1 MTMKRRKF
9 LEIAAL
15 TPLAAT
21 VLPPIAHAQIPPTR
35 PSRGGFPPRDP
46 GPATYEPTGPGI
58 QVRFLGT
65 GAADWNGP
73 SAGGELRRHASILAD
88 GKVLFDYTPSAAD
101 MVPAGLHPEVIFYTH
116 SHSDHYHPKS
126 ALELGVRRVYLGETW
141 LERGTR
147 DFERAA
153 EETGRPMPEII
164 PLRLGQAVEQDGLT
178 VTPLPANHQ
187 SNHVTEE
194 TLIFLIEKDSTRL
207 LYATDTGGLTARA
220 TGYAGIGQFT
230 RERKFLT
237 GIIMEATMPIDYKPF
252 IHPEDLAAAREV
264 LAAGIGL
271 LVPDCDVHEAGHLL
285 WLARLAVLVGLV
297 DRQAEF
303 GDRDARGRL
312 LQLRIPGEVAKQNH
326 LVERCHTPPPSRL
339 CRDYTARLFLCGGVR
354 LRGGLGRGG
363 GFSFG
368 LGLAAGVLFDDEG
381 LATIVDGEDLHAED
395 LVVERVAGAELGDLG
410 RVELEADADIDAGV
424 LLLHH
429 AGERLL
435 AEKLGPEDIAAQAR
449 DVAADLLEE
458 GLDSVLP
465 GGVHKDIQSIILLHS
480 GFNPVLPAS
489 ASPPPW
495 RIRR

>member
-1 MTMKRRKF
+1 MKRRKF

-21 VLPPIAHAQIPPTR
+21 VIPPLAHAQIPPTR

-46 GPATYEPTGPGI
+46 GPAVYEPTGPSI
-58 QVRFLGT
+58 RVRFLGT

-101 MVPAGLHPEVIFYTH
+101 MVPAGLRPEVIFYTH

-126 ALELGVRRVYLGETW
+126 ALELGIRRVYLGETW

-153 EETGRPMPEII
+153 EETGKPMPEII

-237 GIIMEATMPIDYKPF
+237 GIIMEATMPLDYQLDF
-252 IHPEDLAAAREV
+252 
-264 LAAGIGL
+264 
-271 LVPDCDVHEAGHLL
+271 
-285 WLARLAVLVGLV
+285 RLFSHSSVGLV
-297 DRQAEF
+297 ADTVKVLADNRKYIPVEGQKVYLTHLSKMLQPPQDELDRTLP
-303 GDRDARGRL
+303 DP
-312 LQLRIPGEVAKQNH
+312 LRAAY
-326 LVERCHTPPPSRL
+326 
-339 CRDYTARLFLCGGVR
+339 D
-354 LRGGLGRGG
+354 GLE
-363 GFSFG
+363 
-368 LGLAAGVLFDDEG
+368 VLF
-381 LATIVDGEDLHAED
+381 
-395 LVVERVAGAELGDLG
+395 R
-410 RVELEADADIDAGV
+410 
-424 LLLHH
+424 
-429 AGERLL
+429 
-435 AEKLGPEDIAAQAR
+435 
-449 DVAADLLEE
+449 
-458 GLDSVLP
+458 
-465 GGVHKDIQSIILLHS
+465 
-480 GFNPVLPAS
+480 
-489 ASPPPW
+489 
-495 RIRR
+495 

>member
-21 VLPPIAHAQIPPTR
+21 VLPPLAHAQIPPTR

-58 QVRFLGT
+58 RVRFLGT

-116 SHSDHYHPKS
+116 SHTDHYHPKS
-126 ALELGVRRVYLGETW
+126 ALELGIRRVYLGETW

-147 DFERAA
+147 EFERAA
-153 EETGRPMPEII
+153 QETGKPMPEII

-237 GIIMEATMPIDYKPF
+237 GIIMEATMPIDYKLDF
-252 IHPEDLAAAREV
+252 
-264 LAAGIGL
+264 
-271 LVPDCDVHEAGHLL
+271 
-285 WLARLAVLVGLV
+285 RLFSHSSVGLV
-297 DRQAEF
+297 ADTVKVLADNRKYIPVEGQKVYLTHLSKMLQPPQDELDRTLP
-303 GDRDARGRL
+303 DP
-312 LQLRIPGEVAKQNH
+312 LRAAY
-326 LVERCHTPPPSRL
+326 
-339 CRDYTARLFLCGGVR
+339 D
-354 LRGGLGRGG
+354 GLE
-363 GFSFG
+363 
-368 LGLAAGVLFDDEG
+368 VLF
-381 LATIVDGEDLHAED
+381 
-395 LVVERVAGAELGDLG
+395 R
-410 RVELEADADIDAGV
+410 
-424 LLLHH
+424 
-429 AGERLL
+429 
-435 AEKLGPEDIAAQAR
+435 
-449 DVAADLLEE
+449 
-458 GLDSVLP
+458 
-465 GGVHKDIQSIILLHS
+465 
-480 GFNPVLPAS
+480 
-489 ASPPPW
+489 
-495 RIRR
+495 

>member
-1 MTMKRRKF
+1 MKRRKF

-141 LERGTR
+141 LDRGVH

-153 EETGRPMPEII
+153 AETGKPMPEIV

-237 GIIMEATMPIDYKPF
+237 GIIMEATMPLDYQLDF
-252 IHPEDLAAAREV
+252 
-264 LAAGIGL
+264 
-271 LVPDCDVHEAGHLL
+271 
-285 WLARLAVLVGLV
+285 RLFSHSSVGLV
-297 DRQAEF
+297 ADTVKVLADNRKYIPADGQKVYLTHLSKMLQPPQDELDRTLP
-303 GDRDARGRL
+303 DP
-312 LQLRIPGEVAKQNH
+312 LRAAY
-326 LVERCHTPPPSRL
+326 
-339 CRDYTARLFLCGGVR
+339 D
-354 LRGGLGRGG
+354 GLE
-363 GFSFG
+363 
-368 LGLAAGVLFDDEG
+368 VLF
-381 LATIVDGEDLHAED
+381 
-395 LVVERVAGAELGDLG
+395 R
-410 RVELEADADIDAGV
+410 
-424 LLLHH
+424 
-429 AGERLL
+429 
-435 AEKLGPEDIAAQAR
+435 
-449 DVAADLLEE
+449 
-458 GLDSVLP
+458 
-465 GGVHKDIQSIILLHS
+465 
-480 GFNPVLPAS
+480 
-489 ASPPPW
+489 
-495 RIRR
+495 

>member
-1 MTMKRRKF
+1 MKRRKF

-21 VLPPIAHAQIPPTR
+21 VLPPLAHAQIPPTR

-46 GPATYEPTGPGI
+46 GPAVYEPTGPGI

-73 SAGGELRRHASILAD
+73 SAGGEFRRHASILAD

-126 ALELGVRRVYLGETW
+126 ALELGIRRVYLGETW

-153 EETGRPMPEII
+153 EESGKPMPEIV

-237 GIIMEATMPIDYKPF
+237 GIIMEATMPLDYKLDF
-252 IHPEDLAAAREV
+252 
-264 LAAGIGL
+264 
-271 LVPDCDVHEAGHLL
+271 
-285 WLARLAVLVGLV
+285 RLFSHSSVGLV
-297 DRQAEF
+297 ADTVKVLADNRKYIPVDGQKVYLTHLSKMLQPPQDELDRTLP
-303 GDRDARGRL
+303 DP
-312 LQLRIPGEVAKQNH
+312 LRAAY
-326 LVERCHTPPPSRL
+326 
-339 CRDYTARLFLCGGVR
+339 D
-354 LRGGLGRGG
+354 GLE
-363 GFSFG
+363 
-368 LGLAAGVLFDDEG
+368 VLF
-381 LATIVDGEDLHAED
+381 
-395 LVVERVAGAELGDLG
+395 R
-410 RVELEADADIDAGV
+410 
-424 LLLHH
+424 
-429 AGERLL
+429 
-435 AEKLGPEDIAAQAR
+435 
-449 DVAADLLEE
+449 
-458 GLDSVLP
+458 
-465 GGVHKDIQSIILLHS
+465 
-480 GFNPVLPAS
+480 
-489 ASPPPW
+489 
-495 RIRR
+495 

>member
-1 MTMKRRKF
+1 MKRRKF

-46 GPATYEPTGPGI
+46 GPAVYEPTGPGI
-58 QVRFLGT
+58 RVRFLGT

-101 MVPAGLHPEVIFYTH
+101 MVPAGLRPEVIFYTH

-126 ALELGVRRVYLGETW
+126 ALELGIRRVYLGETW

-153 EETGRPMPEII
+153 EETGKPMPEII

-237 GIIMEATMPIDYKPF
+237 GIIMEATMPLDYQLDF
-252 IHPEDLAAAREV
+252 
-264 LAAGIGL
+264 
-271 LVPDCDVHEAGHLL
+271 
-285 WLARLAVLVGLV
+285 RLFSHSSVGLV
-297 DRQAEF
+297 ADTVKVLADNRKYIPVEGQKVYLTHLSKMLQPPQDELDRTLP
-303 GDRDARGRL
+303 DP
-312 LQLRIPGEVAKQNH
+312 LRAAY
-326 LVERCHTPPPSRL
+326 
-339 CRDYTARLFLCGGVR
+339 D
-354 LRGGLGRGG
+354 GLE
-363 GFSFG
+363 
-368 LGLAAGVLFDDEG
+368 VLF
-381 LATIVDGEDLHAED
+381 
-395 LVVERVAGAELGDLG
+395 R
-410 RVELEADADIDAGV
+410 
-424 LLLHH
+424 
-429 AGERLL
+429 
-435 AEKLGPEDIAAQAR
+435 
-449 DVAADLLEE
+449 
-458 GLDSVLP
+458 
-465 GGVHKDIQSIILLHS
+465 
-480 GFNPVLPAS
+480 
-489 ASPPPW
+489 
-495 RIRR
+495 

>member
-1 MTMKRRKF
+1 MKRRKF

-46 GPATYEPTGPGI
+46 GPAVYEPTGPGI
-58 QVRFLGT
+58 RVRFLGT

-126 ALELGVRRVYLGETW
+126 ALELGIRRVYLGETW

-153 EETGRPMPEII
+153 EETGKPMPEIV

-237 GIIMEATMPIDYKPF
+237 GIIMEATMPLDYQLDF
-252 IHPEDLAAAREV
+252 
-264 LAAGIGL
+264 
-271 LVPDCDVHEAGHLL
+271 
-285 WLARLAVLVGLV
+285 RLFSHSSVGLV
-297 DRQAEF
+297 ADTVKVLADNRKYIPADGQKVYLTHLSKMLQPPQDELDRTLP
-303 GDRDARGRL
+303 DP
-312 LQLRIPGEVAKQNH
+312 LRAAY
-326 LVERCHTPPPSRL
+326 
-339 CRDYTARLFLCGGVR
+339 D
-354 LRGGLGRGG
+354 GLE
-363 GFSFG
+363 
-368 LGLAAGVLFDDEG
+368 VLF
-381 LATIVDGEDLHAED
+381 
-395 LVVERVAGAELGDLG
+395 R
-410 RVELEADADIDAGV
+410 
-424 LLLHH
+424 
-429 AGERLL
+429 
-435 AEKLGPEDIAAQAR
+435 
-449 DVAADLLEE
+449 
-458 GLDSVLP
+458 
-465 GGVHKDIQSIILLHS
+465 
-480 GFNPVLPAS
+480 
-489 ASPPPW
+489 
-495 RIRR
+495 

>member
-58 QVRFLGT
+58 RVRFLGT

-153 EETGRPMPEII
+153 EETGKPMPEII

-237 GIIMEATMPIDYKPF
+237 GIIMEATMPIDYKLDF
-252 IHPEDLAAAREV
+252 
-264 LAAGIGL
+264 
-271 LVPDCDVHEAGHLL
+271 
-285 WLARLAVLVGLV
+285 RLFSHSSVGLV
-297 DRQAEF
+297 ADTVKVLADNRKYIPVEGQKVYLTHLSKMLQPPQDELDRTLP
-303 GDRDARGRL
+303 DL
-312 LQLRIPGEVAKQNH
+312 LRAAY
-326 LVERCHTPPPSRL
+326 
-339 CRDYTARLFLCGGVR
+339 D
-354 LRGGLGRGG
+354 GLE
-363 GFSFG
+363 
-368 LGLAAGVLFDDEG
+368 VLF
-381 LATIVDGEDLHAED
+381 
-395 LVVERVAGAELGDLG
+395 R
-410 RVELEADADIDAGV
+410 
-424 LLLHH
+424 
-429 AGERLL
+429 
-435 AEKLGPEDIAAQAR
+435 
-449 DVAADLLEE
+449 
-458 GLDSVLP
+458 
-465 GGVHKDIQSIILLHS
+465 
-480 GFNPVLPAS
+480 
-489 ASPPPW
+489 
-495 RIRR
+495 

>member
-73 SAGGELRRHASILAD
+73 SAGGEFRRHASILAD

-126 ALELGVRRVYLGETW
+126 ALELGIRRVYLGETW

-153 EETGRPMPEII
+153 EETGRPMPEIF

-187 SNHVTEE
+187 SNYVTEE

-237 GIIMEATMPIDYKPF
+237 GIIMEATMPIDYKLDF
-252 IHPEDLAAAREV
+252 
-264 LAAGIGL
+264 
-271 LVPDCDVHEAGHLL
+271 
-285 WLARLAVLVGLV
+285 RLFSHSSVGLV
-297 DRQAEF
+297 ADTVKVLADNRKYIPVEGQKVYLTHLSKMLQPPQDELDRTLP
-303 GDRDARGRL
+303 DP
-312 LQLRIPGEVAKQNH
+312 LRAAY
-326 LVERCHTPPPSRL
+326 
-339 CRDYTARLFLCGGVR
+339 D
-354 LRGGLGRGG
+354 GLE
-363 GFSFG
+363 
-368 LGLAAGVLFDDEG
+368 VLF
-381 LATIVDGEDLHAED
+381 
-395 LVVERVAGAELGDLG
+395 R
-410 RVELEADADIDAGV
+410 
-424 LLLHH
+424 
-429 AGERLL
+429 
-435 AEKLGPEDIAAQAR
+435 
-449 DVAADLLEE
+449 
-458 GLDSVLP
+458 
-465 GGVHKDIQSIILLHS
+465 
-480 GFNPVLPAS
+480 
-489 ASPPPW
+489 
-495 RIRR
+495 

>member
-237 GIIMEATMPIDYKPF
+237 GIIMEATMPIDYKLDF
-252 IHPEDLAAAREV
+252 
-264 LAAGIGL
+264 
-271 LVPDCDVHEAGHLL
+271 
-285 WLARLAVLVGLV
+285 RLFSHSSVGLV
-297 DRQAEF
+297 ADTVKVLADNRKYIPVEGQKVYLTHLSKMLQPPQDELDRTLP
-303 GDRDARGRL
+303 DP
-312 LQLRIPGEVAKQNH
+312 LRAAYDG
-326 LVERCHTPPPSRL
+326 LV
-339 CRDYTARLFLCGGVR
+339 
-354 LRGGLGRGG
+354 
-363 GFSFG
+363 
-368 LGLAAGVLFDDEG
+368 VLF
-381 LATIVDGEDLHAED
+381 
-395 LVVERVAGAELGDLG
+395 R
-410 RVELEADADIDAGV
+410 
-424 LLLHH
+424 
-429 AGERLL
+429 
-435 AEKLGPEDIAAQAR
+435 
-449 DVAADLLEE
+449 
-458 GLDSVLP
+458 
-465 GGVHKDIQSIILLHS
+465 
-480 GFNPVLPAS
+480 
-489 ASPPPW
+489 
-495 RIRR
+495 

>member
-21 VLPPIAHAQIPPTR
+21 VLPPIAQAQIPPTR

-58 QVRFLGT
+58 LVRFLGT

-88 GKVLFDYTPSAAD
+88 GKVIFDYTPSAAD

-126 ALELGVRRVYLGETW
+126 ALELGIRRVYLGETW

-153 EETGRPMPEII
+153 EETGKPMPEIV

-237 GIIMEATMPIDYKPF
+237 GIIMEATMPLDYQLDF
-252 IHPEDLAAAREV
+252 
-264 LAAGIGL
+264 
-271 LVPDCDVHEAGHLL
+271 
-285 WLARLAVLVGLV
+285 RLFSHSSVGLV
-297 DRQAEF
+297 ADTVKVLADKYIPVDGQKVYLTHLSKMLQPPQDELDRTLP
-303 GDRDARGRL
+303 DP
-312 LQLRIPGEVAKQNH
+312 LRAAY
-326 LVERCHTPPPSRL
+326 
-339 CRDYTARLFLCGGVR
+339 D
-354 LRGGLGRGG
+354 GLE
-363 GFSFG
+363 
-368 LGLAAGVLFDDEG
+368 VLF
-381 LATIVDGEDLHAED
+381 
-395 LVVERVAGAELGDLG
+395 R
-410 RVELEADADIDAGV
+410 
-424 LLLHH
+424 
-429 AGERLL
+429 
-435 AEKLGPEDIAAQAR
+435 
-449 DVAADLLEE
+449 
-458 GLDSVLP
+458 
-465 GGVHKDIQSIILLHS
+465 
-480 GFNPVLPAS
+480 
-489 ASPPPW
+489 
-495 RIRR
+495 

>member
-1 MTMKRRKF
+1 MKRRKF

-21 VLPPIAHAQIPPTR
+21 VLPPIAHAQIPPSR

-46 GPATYEPTGPGI
+46 GLATYEPTGPGI

-147 DFERAA
+147 DFGRAA
-153 EETGRPMPEII
+153 EETGKPMPEII

-237 GIIMEATMPIDYKPF
+237 GIIMEATMPIDYKLDF
-252 IHPEDLAAAREV
+252 
-264 LAAGIGL
+264 
-271 LVPDCDVHEAGHLL
+271 
-285 WLARLAVLVGLV
+285 RLFSHSSVGLV
-297 DRQAEF
+297 ADTVKVLADNRKYIPVEGQKVYLTHLSKMLQPPQDELDRTLP
-303 GDRDARGRL
+303 DP
-312 LQLRIPGEVAKQNH
+312 LRAAY
-326 LVERCHTPPPSRL
+326 
-339 CRDYTARLFLCGGVR
+339 D
-354 LRGGLGRGG
+354 GLE
-363 GFSFG
+363 
-368 LGLAAGVLFDDEG
+368 VLF
-381 LATIVDGEDLHAED
+381 
-395 LVVERVAGAELGDLG
+395 R
-410 RVELEADADIDAGV
+410 
-424 LLLHH
+424 
-429 AGERLL
+429 
-435 AEKLGPEDIAAQAR
+435 
-449 DVAADLLEE
+449 
-458 GLDSVLP
+458 
-465 GGVHKDIQSIILLHS
+465 
-480 GFNPVLPAS
+480 
-489 ASPPPW
+489 
-495 RIRR
+495 

>member
-126 ALELGVRRVYLGETW
+126 ALELGIRRGYLGETW

-153 EETGRPMPEII
+153 DETGRPMPEII

-237 GIIMEATMPIDYKPF
+237 GIIMEATMPIDYKLDF
-252 IHPEDLAAAREV
+252 
-264 LAAGIGL
+264 
-271 LVPDCDVHEAGHLL
+271 
-285 WLARLAVLVGLV
+285 RLFSHSSVGLV
-297 DRQAEF
+297 ADTVKVLADNGKYIPVEGQKVYLTHLSKMLQPPQDELDRTLP
-303 GDRDARGRL
+303 DP
-312 LQLRIPGEVAKQNH
+312 LRAAY
-326 LVERCHTPPPSRL
+326 
-339 CRDYTARLFLCGGVR
+339 D
-354 LRGGLGRGG
+354 GLE
-363 GFSFG
+363 
-368 LGLAAGVLFDDEG
+368 VLF
-381 LATIVDGEDLHAED
+381 
-395 LVVERVAGAELGDLG
+395 R
-410 RVELEADADIDAGV
+410 
-424 LLLHH
+424 
-429 AGERLL
+429 
-435 AEKLGPEDIAAQAR
+435 
-449 DVAADLLEE
+449 
-458 GLDSVLP
+458 
-465 GGVHKDIQSIILLHS
+465 
-480 GFNPVLPAS
+480 
-489 ASPPPW
+489 
-495 RIRR
+495 

>member
-1 MTMKRRKF
+1 MKRRKF

-21 VLPPIAHAQIPPTR
+21 VLPPIAHAQIPPSR

-194 TLIFLIEKDSTRL
+194 T
-207 LYATDTGGLTARA
+207 DTGGLTARA

-237 GIIMEATMPIDYKPF
+237 GIIMEATMPLDYKLDF
-252 IHPEDLAAAREV
+252 
-264 LAAGIGL
+264 
-271 LVPDCDVHEAGHLL
+271 
-285 WLARLAVLVGLV
+285 RLFSHSSVGLV
-297 DRQAEF
+297 ADTVKVLADNRKYIPVEGQKVYLTHLSKMLQPPQDELDRTLP
-303 GDRDARGRL
+303 DP
-312 LQLRIPGEVAKQNH
+312 LRAAY
-326 LVERCHTPPPSRL
+326 
-339 CRDYTARLFLCGGVR
+339 D
-354 LRGGLGRGG
+354 GLE
-363 GFSFG
+363 
-368 LGLAAGVLFDDEG
+368 VLF
-381 LATIVDGEDLHAED
+381 
-395 LVVERVAGAELGDLG
+395 R
-410 RVELEADADIDAGV
+410 
-424 LLLHH
+424 
-429 AGERLL
+429 
-435 AEKLGPEDIAAQAR
+435 
-449 DVAADLLEE
+449 
-458 GLDSVLP
+458 
-465 GGVHKDIQSIILLHS
+465 
-480 GFNPVLPAS
+480 
-489 ASPPPW
+489 
-495 RIRR
+495 

>member
-1 MTMKRRKF
+1 MKRRKF

-116 SHSDHYHPKS
+116 SHSDHCHPKS

-237 GIIMEATMPIDYKPF
+237 GIIMEATMPIDYKLDF
-252 IHPEDLAAAREV
+252 
-264 LAAGIGL
+264 
-271 LVPDCDVHEAGHLL
+271 
-285 WLARLAVLVGLV
+285 RLFSHSSVGLV
-297 DRQAEF
+297 ADTVKVLADNRKYIPVEGQKVY
-303 GDRDARGRL
+303 L
-312 LQLRIPGEVAKQNH
+312 THLSKMLQPPQDELNRTLPDPLRAAY
-326 LVERCHTPPPSRL
+326 
-339 CRDYTARLFLCGGVR
+339 D
-354 LRGGLGRGG
+354 GLE
-363 GFSFG
+363 
-368 LGLAAGVLFDDEG
+368 VLF
-381 LATIVDGEDLHAED
+381 
-395 LVVERVAGAELGDLG
+395 R
-410 RVELEADADIDAGV
+410 
-424 LLLHH
+424 
-429 AGERLL
+429 
-435 AEKLGPEDIAAQAR
+435 
-449 DVAADLLEE
+449 
-458 GLDSVLP
+458 
-465 GGVHKDIQSIILLHS
+465 
-480 GFNPVLPAS
+480 
-489 ASPPPW
+489 
-495 RIRR
+495 

>member
-1 MTMKRRKF
+1 MKRRKF

-21 VLPPIAHAQIPPTR
+21 VLPPLAHAQIPPTR

-46 GPATYEPTGPGI
+46 GPAVYEPTGPGI

-88 GKVLFDYTPSAAD
+88 GKVLFDYPPSAAD

-147 DFERAA
+147 DFDRAA

-237 GIIMEATMPIDYKPF
+237 GIIMEATMPIDYKLDF
-252 IHPEDLAAAREV
+252 
-264 LAAGIGL
+264 
-271 LVPDCDVHEAGHLL
+271 
-285 WLARLAVLVGLV
+285 RLFSHSSVGLV
-297 DRQAEF
+297 ADTVKVLADNRKYIPVEGQKVYLTHLSKMLQPPQDELDRTLP
-303 GDRDARGRL
+303 DP
-312 LQLRIPGEVAKQNH
+312 LRAAY
-326 LVERCHTPPPSRL
+326 
-339 CRDYTARLFLCGGVR
+339 D
-354 LRGGLGRGG
+354 GLE
-363 GFSFG
+363 
-368 LGLAAGVLFDDEG
+368 VLF
-381 LATIVDGEDLHAED
+381 
-395 LVVERVAGAELGDLG
+395 R
-410 RVELEADADIDAGV
+410 
-424 LLLHH
+424 
-429 AGERLL
+429 
-435 AEKLGPEDIAAQAR
+435 
-449 DVAADLLEE
+449 
-458 GLDSVLP
+458 
-465 GGVHKDIQSIILLHS
+465 
-480 GFNPVLPAS
+480 
-489 ASPPPW
+489 
-495 RIRR
+495 

>member
-1 MTMKRRKF
+1 MKRRKF

-21 VLPPIAHAQIPPTR
+21 VLPPLAHAQIPPTR

-46 GPATYEPTGPGI
+46 GPAVYEPTGPGI
-58 QVRFLGT
+58 RVRFLGT

-73 SAGGELRRHASILAD
+73 SAGGEFRRHASILAD

-126 ALELGVRRVYLGETW
+126 ALELGIRRVYLGETW

-153 EETGRPMPEII
+153 EESGKPMPEIV

-237 GIIMEATMPIDYKPF
+237 GIIMEATMPLDYKLDF
-252 IHPEDLAAAREV
+252 
-264 LAAGIGL
+264 
-271 LVPDCDVHEAGHLL
+271 
-285 WLARLAVLVGLV
+285 RLFSHSSVGLV
-297 DRQAEF
+297 ADTVKVLADNRKYIPVDGQKVYLTHLSKMLQPPQDELDRTLP
-303 GDRDARGRL
+303 DP
-312 LQLRIPGEVAKQNH
+312 LRAAY
-326 LVERCHTPPPSRL
+326 
-339 CRDYTARLFLCGGVR
+339 D
-354 LRGGLGRGG
+354 GLE
-363 GFSFG
+363 
-368 LGLAAGVLFDDEG
+368 VLF
-381 LATIVDGEDLHAED
+381 
-395 LVVERVAGAELGDLG
+395 R
-410 RVELEADADIDAGV
+410 
-424 LLLHH
+424 
-429 AGERLL
+429 
-435 AEKLGPEDIAAQAR
+435 
-449 DVAADLLEE
+449 
-458 GLDSVLP
+458 
-465 GGVHKDIQSIILLHS
+465 
-480 GFNPVLPAS
+480 
-489 ASPPPW
+489 
-495 RIRR
+495 